1 VTVHQANSLNTGFDH
16 LKSTSKVFAGR
27 GLRARVEQAIE
38 ELIALLDRA
47 DGDCDIEL
55 NGDEMEDSEGDYSS
69 GWMHSTSWAPAGAC
83 EDDEDD
89 FAPLPR
95 KAA

>member
-1 VTVHQANSLNTGFDH
+1 VQQADILNTGFANPE
-16 LKSTSKVFAGR
+16 SIGKVFGSR
-27 GLRARVEQAIE
+27 QSLRAKVEQAIDG
-38 ELIALLDRA
+38 LIALLDQA
-47 DGDCDIEL
+47 DGDPDIEL
-55 NGDEMEDSEGDYSS
+55 NGDEMEDAEGDYSS
-69 GWMHSTSWAPAGAC
+69 GWMHSTSWSPAGTC